1 MATIAEENIIID
13 FQVRTDGLQVA
24 SKSVAA
30 LNTDATKLEKTM
42 ATAGQTIQKSFSKAT
57 IGDVAAAIATGTGNA
72 KSFISA
78 LSKLKE
84 LNISGVAVD
93 LDEVGDEMV
102 NLLSDVKL
110 TDAQMQVLMGVL
122 FPTMLLFKV

>member
-1 MATIAEENIIID
+1 MAVT
-13 FQVRTDGLQVA
+13 
-24 SKSVAA
+24 
-30 LNTDATKLEKTM
+30 
-42 ATAGQTIQKSFSKAT
+42 GQTIQKSFSKAT

-110 TDAQMQVLMGVL
+110 TDAQMQVLMEDTEGVARAL
-122 FPTMLLFKV
+122 ASIES